1 MFSGITGK
9 VFQSVTSGSAVGAT
23 EVFVG
28 VPVGT
33 GVIGEYFLGF
43 CVAVGKSSVGND
55 CVAPLTGIT
64 TDSAAALPLQAV
76 IKTLTIKARNN
87 KRFTRAKYSGEKL
100 ISDEFLC
107 YRVPHTYS
115 FVTKL
120 EVKM

>member
-1 MFSGITGK
+1 M
-9 VFQSVTSGSAVGAT
+9 
-23 EVFVG
+23 
-28 VPVGT
+28 GT

-43 CVAVGKSSVGND
+43 CVAVGRGADDLLGKSRAGNV

-64 TDSAAALPLQAV
+64 TDSAAALQAV
-76 IKTLTIKARNN
+76 IKTLTNKARNN

-107 YRVPHTYS
+107 YRVPRTYL